1 MRGQRRMARQTPSG
15 ARPNRGT
22 MGWLDPS
29 PGALLEPC
37 REARPRGMV
46 VHDRTRLNDR
56 LRHFLSFQHSS
67 CTTQS
72 KSRIPGDQW
81 LPVSSYLCVRAETS
95 RGTRGTAADIVV
107 PAVSGARI
115 SGKDLRL
122 L

>member
-1 MRGQRRMARQTPSG
+1 
-15 ARPNRGT
+15 
-22 MGWLDPS
+22 
-29 PGALLEPC
+29 
-37 REARPRGMV
+37 MV

-115 SGKDLRL
+115 PGKDLRL
-122 L
+122 LWRGGCDTEISGKSGYVASRLAPTAV